1 MLQKLIIKNVALI
14 DSAEIIF
21 TDGLNVLSGETGA
34 GKSVI
39 IESLNFVLGAKADKT
54 LIRSGEIEC
63 VVTAEFDVSNNAC
76 INTIYD
82 EFDFDNEDLL
92 IITRKFTIEGRSS
105 IKVNGNSVTA
115 GMLKKFTSL
124 LVDVHGQSEHFNLL
138 KTSNQ
143 LDLLDKMGGNAI
155 NEQKNV
161 VKDLFL
167 KIKDVSKKLT
177 ELGGDESQRL
187 TRLDI
192 LNYQIAEIE
201 KADFKENEEEEL
213 LEIKQKL
220 IHQEK
225 ILAGLN
231 NAKFGISDEG
241 GASDILSNVSK
252 VLGGISSYSE
262 EYSLL
267 YERIESVL
275 TEVEDIADCANS
287 MIYDFDVSDIDPDKI
302 ENRLELIKSLKNKY
316 GQNYSEIM
324 SFYNNAI
331 IEKEKLENFNE
342 NAEKLLKDY
351 NINKKELYDNCVV
364 LSNLRKQIAE
374 IFSESIV
381 NELKDLGMNKAQFR
395 VSFNAV
401 PTEDEFKCESQNG
414 FDVIEFEFSANAG
427 EPLKP
432 LSMVIS
438 GGEMSRFMLSI
449 KSQTAK
455 YNEIGTFI
463 FDEIDAGI
471 SGNVAK
477 IVAEKFA
484 NISKNV
490 QLIAITHLPQISAM
504 ADNNL
509 LIEKFD
515 IEDKTLTKVKTLNE
529 EEKVLE
535 IVRLVGGSK
544 DSLTSIEHAKEL
556 IVGANNYK
564 KKILN

>member
-1 MLQKLIIKNVALI
+1 
-14 DSAEIIF
+14 
-21 TDGLNVLSGETGA
+21 
-34 GKSVI
+34 
-39 IESLNFVLGAKADKT
+39 
-54 LIRSGEIEC
+54 
-63 VVTAEFDVSNNAC
+63 
-76 INTIYD
+76 
-82 EFDFDNEDLL
+82 
-92 IITRKFTIEGRSS
+92 
-105 IKVNGNSVTA
+105 
-115 GMLKKFTSL
+115 
-124 LVDVHGQSEHFNLL
+124 
-138 KTSNQ
+138 
-143 LDLLDKMGGNAI
+143 
-155 NEQKNV
+155 
-161 VKDLFL
+161 
-167 KIKDVSKKLT
+167 
-177 ELGGDESQRL
+177 
-187 TRLDI
+187 
-192 LNYQIAEIE
+192 
-201 KADFKENEEEEL
+201 
-213 LEIKQKL
+213 
-220 IHQEK
+220 
-225 ILAGLN
+225 
-231 NAKFGISDEG
+231 
-241 GASDILSNVSK
+241 
-252 VLGGISSYSE
+252 
-262 EYSLL
+262 
-267 YERIESVL
+267 
-275 TEVEDIADCANS
+275 
-287 MIYDFDVSDIDPDKI
+287 
-302 ENRLELIKSLKNKY
+302 
-316 GQNYSEIM
+316 
-324 SFYNNAI
+324 
-331 IEKEKLENFNE
+331 
-342 NAEKLLKDY
+342 LKDY

-401 PTEDEFKCESQNG
+401 PAEDEFKCESQNG